1 MQRIR
6 VVGASGSGKTYLA
19 RQLAERLGLPHLEL
33 DSVQHL
39 AGWRVA
45 PLDQFQADV
54 RAFVADS
61 DDRGGWVI
69 DGNYND
75 RAPELFDAA
84 DTIVWLDYPR
94 WLVMTRVVRRS
105 TTRLVSRRTLWNDN
119 RESLRALC
127 SLDPERNIVLWAW
140 TQHAASRRRYI
151 DAMQRSVDARWIR
164 LRTPQRTRDWLQRV
178 ASAS

>member
-6 VVGASGSGKTYLA
+6 VIGASGSGKTSLA
-19 RQLAERLGLPHLEL
+19 RQLAERLQLPHLEL

-39 AGWRVA
+39 AGWRAA
-45 PLDQFQADV
+45 PLEQFQAEV

-75 RAPELFDAA
+75 RTPELFDAA

-94 WLVMTRVVRRS
+94 WFVMARVVRR
-105 TTRLVSRRTLWNDN
+105 TMTRLVLRQTLWNDN

-127 SLDPERNIVLWAW
+127 SRDPERNIVLWAW
-140 TQHAASRRRYI
+140 TQHAASRRRYVA
-151 DAMQRSVDARWIR
+151 AMQDSTDGRWVR
-164 LRTPQRTRDWLQRV
+164 LRTPQQARDWLQRL
-178 ASAS
+178 AP